1 MSSGHSSGGIGDA
14 IKKGVGM
21 VHGTGEAI
29 RGNVNAALDQAG
41 GDRVGVEKNT
51 AIASKGA
58 NEIEHGYHRTGHGA
72 GVTPVDTEREHL
84 TTSHATSTNHGP
96 HTTNTA
102 NKLDPRFDSD
112 VDHRAN
118 PDGTIR

>member
-1 MSSGHSSGGIGDA
+1 MIYKPTPEVFSRPNETQ
-14 IKKGVGM
+14 
-21 VHGTGEAI
+21 GTGEAI

-58 NEIEHGYHRTGHGA
+58 NEIEHGYHRSGHGA

-84 TTSHATSTNHGP
+84 PTSHATSTNHGP

>member
-1 MSSGHSSGGIGDA
+1 MGLGSQSDKSWNVRVTRPREYTESQPGHSCL
-14 IKKGVGM
+14 K
-21 VHGTGEAI
+21 
-29 RGNVNAALDQAG
+29 LF
-41 GDRVGVEKNT
+41 VEPYITLSLCHQK
-51 AIASKGA
+51 SKY
-58 NEIEHGYHRTGHGA
+58 YHRTGHGA